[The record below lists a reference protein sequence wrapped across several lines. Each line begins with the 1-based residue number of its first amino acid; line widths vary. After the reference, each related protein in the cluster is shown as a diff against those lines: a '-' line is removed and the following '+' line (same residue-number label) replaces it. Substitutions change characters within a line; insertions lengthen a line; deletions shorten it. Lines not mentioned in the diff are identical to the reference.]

1 VRTTSPP
8 DEVARHRDGHPPA
21 TRPKRVDI
29 DIAMATT
36 RRTVDAAAPQS
47 AARRGGH
54 PAMPASGTPH
64 EPRLARVA
72 ALVADPTRARMLAF
86 LLSGEYAS
94 AGELARTAS
103 VGAATA
109 SAHLAKLV
117 GAGLLVCEPRGRH
130 RYFRIADADV
140 AHALEAL
147 AMVAERSSH
156 DRTWSA
162 PTRLR
167 LREARCCYGHLAGRR
182 GVALLNQMIARG
194 WLAAAEDGYALTPAG
209 VDGLR
214 PLGFDASMWLAAS
227 AQAGAGSTERS
238 RRVAYPC
245 LDWSERR
252 DHLAGKLASALLAH
266 FIDRGWL
273 RRISGER
280 ALELTPPG
288 RQALASLVE
297 PAVSG

>member
-1 VRTTSPP
+1 MPPLPDTVAMPTSRR
-8 DEVARHRDGHPPA
+8 APPA
-21 TRPKRVDI
+21 PSE
-29 DIAMATT
+29 A
-36 RRTVDAAAPQS
+36 
-47 AARRGGH
+47 
-54 PAMPASGTPH
+54 PH

-72 ALVADPTRARMLAF
+72 ALVADPSRARMLAF

-109 SAHLAKLV
+109 SAHLVKLV
-117 GAGLLVCEPRGRH
+117 DAGLLVCEPRGRH

-162 PTRLR
+162 PARLR

-182 GVALLNQMIARG
+182 GVALLDRLLAHG
-194 WLAAAEDGYALTPAG
+194 WLVDAPDGYALTDAG
-209 VDGLR
+209 VAGLAQ
-214 PLGFDASMWLAAS
+214 LGFDAATLRAS
-227 AQAGAGSTERS
+227 ASHRI
-238 RRVAYPC
+238 AYPC

-252 DHLAGKLASALLAH
+252 DHLAGKLASGLLSH
-266 FIDRGWL
+266 FIERGWL
-273 RRISGER
+273 RRIGSER

-288 RQALASLVE
+288 QQALAPLV
-297 PAVSG
+297 AID

>member
-1 VRTTSPP
+1 
-8 DEVARHRDGHPPA
+8 
-21 TRPKRVDI
+21 
-29 DIAMATT
+29 MATS
-36 RRTVDAAAPQS
+36 RRASPAPSDA
-47 AARRGGH
+47 
-54 PAMPASGTPH
+54 PH
-64 EPRLARVA
+64 EPRLARIA
-72 ALVADPTRARMLAF
+72 ALVADPSRARMLAF

-109 SAHLAKLV
+109 SAHLVKLV
-117 GAGLLVCEPRGRH
+117 DAGLLVCEPRGRH

-156 DRTWSA
+156 DRAWSA
-162 PTRLR
+162 PARLR

-182 GVALLNQMIARG
+182 GVALLEQLLERR
-194 WLAAAEDGYALTPAG
+194 WLVDAPEGYALTDAG
-209 VDGLR
+209 VAGMAA
-214 PLGFDASMWLAAS
+214 LGFDAAALRAS
-227 AQAGAGSTERS
+227 ASHRI
-238 RRVAYPC
+238 AYPC

-252 DHLAGKLASALLAH
+252 DHLAGKLGSGLLAH

-273 RRISGER
+273 RRIGSER

-288 RQALASLVE
+288 QQALAPLLALQ
-297 PAVSG
+297 PG

>member
-1 VRTTSPP
+1 MPTSRRT
-8 DEVARHRDGHPPA
+8 PPA
-21 TRPKRVDI
+21 PSE
-29 DIAMATT
+29 A
-36 RRTVDAAAPQS
+36 
-47 AARRGGH
+47 
-54 PAMPASGTPH
+54 PH

-72 ALVADPTRARMLAF
+72 ALVADPSRARMLAF

-109 SAHLAKLV
+109 SAHLVKLV
-117 GAGLLVCEPRGRH
+117 DAGLLVCEPRGRH
-130 RYFRIADADV
+130 RYFRIADSDV

-162 PTRLR
+162 PARLR

-182 GVALLNQMIARG
+182 GVALLDRLLALG
-194 WLAAAEDGYALTPAG
+194 WLEDAPDGYALTDAG
-209 VDGLR
+209 VAGLAQ
-214 PLGFDASMWLAAS
+214 LGFDAATLRAS
-227 AQAGAGSTERS
+227 ASHRI
-238 RRVAYPC
+238 AYPC

-252 DHLAGKLASALLAH
+252 DHLAGKLASGLLSH
-266 FIDRGWL
+266 FIERGWL
-273 RRISGER
+273 RRIGSER

-288 RQALASLVE
+288 QQALAPLV
-297 PAVSG
+297 AVD

>member
-1 VRTTSPP
+1 MPPLPDPFAMPTSRR
-8 DEVARHRDGHPPA
+8 APPA
-21 TRPKRVDI
+21 PSE
-29 DIAMATT
+29 A
-36 RRTVDAAAPQS
+36 
-47 AARRGGH
+47 
-54 PAMPASGTPH
+54 PH

-72 ALVADPTRARMLAF
+72 ALVADPSRARMLAF

-109 SAHLAKLV
+109 SAHLVKLV
-117 GAGLLVCEPRGRH
+117 DAGLLVCEPRGRH

-162 PTRLR
+162 PARLR

-182 GVALLNQMIARG
+182 GVALLDRLLALG
-194 WLAAAEDGYALTPAG
+194 WLADAPDGYALTDAG
-209 VDGLR
+209 TAGLAQ
-214 PLGFDASMWLAAS
+214 LGFDSAALRAS
-227 AQAGAGSTERS
+227 ASHRI
-238 RRVAYPC
+238 AYPC

-252 DHLAGKLASALLAH
+252 DHLAGKLASGLLSH
-266 FIDRGWL
+266 FIERGWL
-273 RRISGER
+273 RRIGSER

-288 RQALASLVE
+288 QQALAPLV
-297 PAVSG
+297 AID